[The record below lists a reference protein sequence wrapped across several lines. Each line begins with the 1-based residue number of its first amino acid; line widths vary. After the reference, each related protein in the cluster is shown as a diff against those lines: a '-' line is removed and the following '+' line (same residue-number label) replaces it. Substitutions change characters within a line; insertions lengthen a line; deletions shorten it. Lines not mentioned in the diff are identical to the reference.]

1 MLLEERQAIILER
14 LGRDGRVLAAALASE
29 FGVSEDTVRRDLREL
44 AVNRQ
49 LKRVHGGALPLSRSA
64 VDSVA
69 ERGREASPEKRAL
82 AAAAARLVAR
92 GQTIIFDGGTT
103 NLLVAELLPR
113 ELAATVITT
122 SPAIALA
129 LGERPD
135 IEVVL
140 AGGRFLRRTG
150 TVTGPDA
157 VQTLRAVRADL
168 CFLGV
173 CSLDAAVG
181 ITCAE
186 RDEIFVK
193 RAMIEGAGEVVA
205 LATADKLD
213 AVAAHVV
220 APATEINR
228 LVVTDA
234 VPEARTHPY
243 AKRGMRIVRV
253 PFHK

>member
-1 MLLEERQAIILER
+1 M
-14 LGRDGRVLAAALASE
+14 
-29 FGVSEDTVRRDLREL
+29 
-44 AVNRQ
+44 
-49 LKRVHGGALPLSRSA
+49 
-64 VDSVA
+64 
-69 ERGREASPEKRAL
+69 
-82 AAAAARLVAR
+82 
-92 GQTIIFDGGTT
+92 
-103 NLLVAELLPR
+103 AELLPR
-113 ELAATVITT
+113 ELAATVIAT

-193 RAMIEGAGEVVA
+193 RAVIEGAGEVVA

-234 VPEARTHPY
+234 VPEARARTRMRSGGSNRACALSQVVGPVPAAPSLRGKTHLRNRHSLLLLRCP
-243 AKRGMRIVRV
+243 RPPRRVRHLL
-253 PFHK
+253 PHGFLGAN